1 MKFANL
7 LFDLDGTLTDP
18 KVGITSGIRHALA
31 RLGAEVP
38 HADDLHGWIG
48 PPLRSQFGKFLG
60 STDDVLLDE
69 AVAHYRS
76 YFSVTGLYE
85 NAVYEGVDQV
95 LATLKARG
103 FRIFLATS
111 KPRVFAERIL
121 VHFGLDRHFDH
132 IHGSELD
139 GRLADKR
146 DLVRHILDAESLDPA
161 ETLII
166 GDREHDVIGGK
177 ANGIFTISVTYGY
190 GGPGELRDA
199 RPDRIFD
206 SLAEFVDFVTPLR
219 ADPVPAAS

>member
-31 RLGAEVP
+31 RLEVEVP
-38 HADDLHGWIG
+38 HADDLHEWIG
-48 PPLRSQFGKFLG
+48 PPLKSQFGKFLN
-60 STDDVLLDE
+60 SIDDALLDE

-85 NAVYEGVDQV
+85 NTVYDGVDQV
-95 LATLKARG
+95 LATLKNHG

-121 VHFGLDRHFDH
+121 DHFGLGRYFDH

-139 GRLADKR
+139 GRLVDKR
-146 DLVRHILDAESLDPA
+146 DLVRHILETEHLDPA

-177 ANGIFTISVTYGY
+177 ANGIFTVSITYGY
-190 GGPGELRDA
+190 GSSEELQA
-199 RPDRIFD
+199 AEPDRILN
-206 SLAEFVDFVTPLR
+206 SLSEFVDFVTPLR
-219 ADPVPAAS
+219 IERVPAKH